1 MIQCRNTSTAGLSL
15 EAYWLYDLL
24 RNASADESRLI
35 ALWEFV
41 DPIEFPGPDPH
52 GPYRDGHG
60 EMMTDEGHGEPTV
73 MGRLLIGNG
82 EEGKVSVIDLETGE
96 VDQDRFDSVGGR
108 VPWLDARDLAET
120 GHWNVP

>member
-35 ALWEFV
+35 VLREFV
-41 DPIEFPGPDPH
+41 DRIEFPGPDPH
-52 GPYRDGHG
+52 GPHRD
-60 EMMTDEGHGEPTV
+60 GHGEPTV